1 MTMKPYRLDRQAFN
15 IQSFEAAS
23 SQRDYWMQKTATE
36 RLAAAW
42 YLVCAAYQLD
52 YHVKHRL
59 DRTAFSI
66 RTRSNG

>member
-1 MTMKPYRLDRQAFN
+1 MESYRLDRQAFSV
-15 IQSFEAAS
+15 QSFEEAS
-23 SQRDYWMQKTATE
+23 KQRDYWMQKTAME

-42 YLVCAAYQLD
+42 YLVCTAYQLD
-52 YHVKHRL
+52 YHGQHRL

>member
-1 MTMKPYRLDRQAFN
+1 MESYRLDRQAFSV
-15 IQSFEAAS
+15 QSFEEAS
-23 SQRDYWMQKTATE
+23 KQRDYWMQKTAME

-42 YLVCAAYQLD
+42 YLVCTAYELD
-52 YHVKHRL
+52 HHGKHRI